1 MYYTENTEL
10 YMSTATATTKNKD
23 DAERFANL
31 IGPTDPKLDREV
43 REILITARVGM
54 LLRASFFGNLATRLK
69 LINADE
75 WCATAATDGRN
86 FYYNTRFIK
95 MLRPKEVEFLFGH
108 EVLHVVYDHFGRRGD
123 RDPQLSN
130 VAADYCVNADLKK
143 HRVGEFITSVPCL
156 YEPKYDGMSYEEVYD
171 DLYKNAEKIDID
183 ELIQKLLDDHI
194 DDGGD
199 NDSNGKDQDSTGK
212 RPKLSAAEKAAIRDE
227 IKEAMLSAAAQC
239 SDAGNIPAG
248 VRRMISELTEPKMN
262 WRELIRQQIESTV
275 KSDFTWM
282 KASRRGWH
290 MDAVM
295 PGMKTQEAIDICVM
309 IDMSGSISLEQG
321 RDFLSEVKG
330 IMETFEDYK
339 IHVACFDTRVYNLQ
353 LFTSD
358 NLEDISEYAIDGG
371 GGTDFDCI
379 FDHLKDVELEPK
391 KLIVFTDGYPGDS
404 WGDPLYCDTVWVIHG
419 DKNPDPPFGTFA
431 LYEEQN

>member
-1 MYYTENTEL
+1 MT
-10 YMSTATATTKNKD
+10 TAEATTKNKD

-43 REILITARVGM
+43 REILVTARVGM

-123 RDPQLSN
+123 RDPLLSN

-156 YEPKYDGMSYEEVYD
+156 YESKYEGMSYEEVYD
-171 DLYKNAEKIDID
+171 DLYKNAEKIDINQ
-183 ELIQKLLDDHI
+183 LIEKLLDDHMDG
-194 DDGGD
+194 DDEGNGD
-199 NDSNGKDQDSTGK
+199 SRDGKGSTK
-212 RPKLSAAEKAAIRDE
+212 RPKLTAEEKAAIRDE
-227 IKEAMLSAAAQC
+227 IKEAMLSAAQTC
-239 SDAGNIPAG
+239 DAGNLPAG
-248 VRRMISELTEPKMN
+248 VKRIIQDLTEPKMN

-275 KSDFTWM
+275 KSDFTWLRS
-282 KASRRGWH
+282 SRKGWH

-309 IDMSGSISLEQG
+309 IDMSGSISESQG
-321 RDFLSEVKG
+321 RDFISEVKG
-330 IMETFEDYK
+330 IMETFEDYR
-339 IHVACFDTRVYNLQ
+339 IHIGCFDTEVYNMQ
-353 LFTSD
+353 MYTAD
-358 NLEDISEYAIDGG
+358 NLEDIADYKLAGG
-371 GGTDFDCI
+371 GGTDFDCF
-379 FDHLKDVELEPK
+379 FDYFKKEEIEPK
-391 KLIVFTDGYPGDS
+391 KLVVFTDGYPGGS
-404 WGDPLYCDTVWVIHG
+404 WGDPNYCDTVWIIHG
-419 DKNPDPPFGTFA
+419 DRNPDPPFGTFA
-431 LYEEQN
+431 LYDEN